1 MYSPEDIVILSPTKK
16 GKLGAVEINK
26 KIQEIVNPPSE
37 YKKEKTFGRKN
48 QITFRVGDL
57 VMNTEN
63 TYNIQT
69 INGGVADVFSGD
81 TGIILDIDEEEKVM
95 VIDFDGIVVKMDF
108 EDVSSNIIHAWATTI
123 HKSQGSQYKAVIVII
138 DKSMKFQLNANLIY
152 TGFSR
157 AKDYMI
163 VLGQANSINYG
174 MTKFANMERRSFLRE
189 FLVEV

>member
-1 MYSPEDIVILSPTKK
+1 MF
-16 GKLGAVEINK
+16 N
-26 KIQEIVNPPSE
+26 
-37 YKKEKTFGRKN
+37 
-48 QITFRVGDL
+48 
-57 VMNTEN
+57 
-63 TYNIQT
+63 
-69 INGGVADVFSGD
+69 GD

-95 VIDFDGIVVKMDF
+95 IIDFDGIVVKMDF
-108 EDVSSNIIHAWATTI
+108 DDATNNVIHAWATTI
-123 HKSQGSQYKAVIVII
+123 HKSQGSQYEAVIVII

-174 MTKFANMERRSFLRE
+174 MTKFANMERRSFLQE